1 MVGLTS
7 TTTDSAAPQRRPS
20 LSETWDV
27 IVVGGG
33 PGGVSAAVAAARTG
47 ARTLLIEQCGYL
59 GGALTAMGV
68 SPMMTFHAG
77 GTQVVRGIPAEVVE
91 RLVAR
96 GWSPGHIEDP
106 VGFASSVTPFAPE
119 GLKIVLDEICEESG
133 VAVLFHSTL
142 IDCIADD
149 SLVRAIRVTSKRGPM
164 TLRARVFVDATGDAD
179 LAAAAGVP
187 TRQGRDGDGATQPMT
202 MNLKVYGVDSRA
214 LDEFQRLHP
223 DQTYQGDGAR
233 VARSA
238 RSGISGAYRILA
250 EARSRGDLSYERE
263 AVLAFEGAVPG
274 EFTINMS
281 RIAGLDPTDP
291 LERSRAEV
299 IGRRQADETVR
310 FLRAHV
316 PGFEHCRLMGTG
328 PSIGVRESRRIRG
341 MHELTARELVTN
353 TMFDDAVSMG
363 GYPIDLHDPD
373 GRSTTHYVSLRE
385 GSWYSIPYRSLVPR
399 ELGNLIVAGRC
410 LSATQDALAAVRV
423 TPVVMGFSQASGTAA
438 ALAAR
443 TDTVT
448 DLRTLDAAALR
459 TRLTADGVFLD
470 AYRERRG

>member
-1 MVGLTS
+1 MSGTSRTLRSSNRRAFLRTLLRGTPMARSDVADATGLSTS
-7 TTTDSAAPQRRPS
+7 TVSSIANEPLEDGT
-20 LSETWDV
+20 LVET
-27 IVVGGG
+27 G
-33 PGGVSAAVAAARTG
+33 AAARTG
-47 ARTLLIEQCGYL
+47 ARTLLVEQCGYL
-59 GGALTAMGV
+59 VGALTAMGV

-91 RLVAR
+91 RL
-96 GWSPGHIEDP
+96 
-106 VGFASSVTPFAPE
+106 
-119 GLKIVLDEICEESG
+119 
-133 VAVLFHSTL
+133 
-142 IDCIADD
+142 
-149 SLVRAIRVTSKRGPM
+149 
-164 TLRARVFVDATGDAD
+164 
-179 LAAAAGVP
+179 
-187 TRQGRDGDGATQPMT
+187 GRDGDGATQPMT

-223 DQTYQGDGAR
+223 DQTYRGDGAR

-291 LERSRAEV
+291 LDRSRAEV

-373 GRSTTHYVSLRE
+373 GGSTTHYVSLRE

>member
-142 IDCIADD
+142 IDCVADD

-291 LERSRAEV
+291 LDRSRAEV
-299 IGRRQADETVR
+299 IGRRQTDETVR
-310 FLRAHV
+310 FLRA
-316 PGFEHCRLMGTG
+316 RA
-328 PSIGVRESRRIRG
+328 GVRALPPHGHGPEHRGARVPEDPRHARAHRPRARDEHDVRRRG
-341 MHELTARELVTN
+341 V
-353 TMFDDAVSMG
+353 
-363 GYPIDLHDPD
+363 D
-373 GRSTTHYVSLRE
+373 GRLPDR
-385 GSWYSIPYRSLVPR
+385 PP
-399 ELGNLIVAGRC
+399 
-410 LSATQDALAAVRV
+410 
-423 TPVVMGFSQASGTAA
+423 
-438 ALAAR
+438 
-443 TDTVT
+443 
-448 DLRTLDAAALR
+448 
-459 TRLTADGVFLD
+459 
-470 AYRERRG
+470 

>member
-1 MVGLTS
+1 MSGTSRTLRSSNRRAFLRTLLRGTPMARSDVADATGLSTS
-7 TTTDSAAPQRRPS
+7 TVSSIANEPLEDGT
-20 LSETWDV
+20 LVET
-27 IVVGGG
+27 G
-33 PGGVSAAVAAARTG
+33 AAARTG
-47 ARTLLIEQCGYL
+47 ARTLLVEQCGYL
-59 GGALTAMGV
+59 VGALTAMGV

-77 GTQVVRGIPAEVVE
+77 GTQVVRGIPA
-91 RLVAR
+91 
-96 GWSPGHIEDP
+96 
-106 VGFASSVTPFAPE
+106 
-119 GLKIVLDEICEESG
+119 
-133 VAVLFHSTL
+133 
-142 IDCIADD
+142 
-149 SLVRAIRVTSKRGPM
+149 
-164 TLRARVFVDATGDAD
+164 
-179 LAAAAGVP
+179 GVP
-187 TRQGRDGDGATQPMT
+187 TRQGRGGDGATQPMT

-291 LERSRAEV
+291 LDRSRAEV

-373 GRSTTHYVSLRE
+373 GGSTTHYVSLRE

-410 LSATQDALAAVRV
+410 LSATQDALTAVRV
-423 TPVVMGFSQASGTAA
+423 TPVVMGFSQASGTGA
-438 ALAAR
+438 ALAVRA
-443 TDTVT
+443 DAVT
-448 DLRTLDAAALR
+448 DLRTLDTTALR